1 MAEAIERIVDGYVK
15 LGNRKALE
23 NLKAHRE
30 RLAIE
35 LKSID
40 GVLDLRSSIRQ
51 LEDDIAAVETGL
63 ARLSPVVVTGLKV
76 GVA

>member
-40 GVLDLRSSIRQ
+40 GVLDLGSSIRQ